1 MKPFKVEYDGSYS
14 VIVSEVYAVD
24 STREK
29 FLIVDRNGRFK
40 WVDCDDCTIYGWY
53 EEEY

>member
-1 MKPFKVEYDGSYS
+1 MKPLKVEYDGSYDT
-14 VIVSEVYAVD
+14 IVSEVYAID
-24 STREK
+24 ATREK
-29 FLIVDRNGRFK
+29 FLIVDRSGRFK